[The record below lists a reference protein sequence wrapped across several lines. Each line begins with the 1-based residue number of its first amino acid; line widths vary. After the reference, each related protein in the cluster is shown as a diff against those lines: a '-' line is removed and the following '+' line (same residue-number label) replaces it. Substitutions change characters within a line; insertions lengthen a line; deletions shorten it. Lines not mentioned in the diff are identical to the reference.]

1 MNAARLFLFLFPVA
15 LALGPGMAQ
24 ARQEPLAVE
33 QTVRAFLQ
41 QATAGLPGRVQIEID
56 PFDPYNQLP
65 SCRRLEAFVPENV
78 RLWGRVAVGVRCTEP
93 TAWTA
98 YLTARV
104 AVFGAYYQSAR
115 PLRAGQILSPD
126 DLRREEGELTAL
138 PEDVVL
144 DASRVVG
151 ARLRGSMAAGQ
162 PLRQSQLVLPDVV
175 SPGMEV
181 AVRVAGPGFV
191 VENRGKALNRA
202 APGETVRVRL
212 ESGRV
217 VSGQA
222 QPDGSVLIN
231 P

>member
-1 MNAARLFLFLFPVA
+1 MNAVRLFAFFFA
-15 LALGPGMAQ
+15 FALGLCSLAAE
-24 ARQEPLAVE
+24 ARQEPQAVE

-41 QATAGLPGRVQIEID
+41 QATAGLPGRVQIEVD

-65 SCRRLEAFVPENV
+65 PCRQLQAFVPENV

-93 TAWTA
+93 TPWTA

-115 PLRAGQILSPD
+115 PLRAGQVLSPD

-151 ARLRGSMAAGQ
+151 ARLRGSLAAGQ
-162 PLRQSQLVLPDVV
+162 PLRQSQIVLPDVV
-175 SPGMEV
+175 SPGMDV
-181 AVRVAGPGFV
+181 VVRATGPGFV

-212 ESGRV
+212 EGGRV

-222 QPDGSVLIN
+222 QPDGSVALG

>member
-1 MNAARLFLFLFPVA
+1 MNFARPLPLLCLLT
-15 LALGPGMAQ
+15 LALCALSAE
-24 ARQEPLAVE
+24 ARQEPQVVE

-41 QATAGLPGRVQIEID
+41 QATAGLPGRVQIEVD

-65 SCRRLEAFVPENV
+65 PCRRLEAFVPENV
-78 RLWGRVAVGVRCTEP
+78 RLWGRVAVGVRCTDP
-93 TAWTA
+93 APWTA

-115 PLRAGQILSPD
+115 PLRSGQILSPD
-126 DLRREEGELTAL
+126 DLSREEGELTAL

-162 PLRQSQLVLPDVV
+162 PLRQSQIVLPDVV

-181 AVRVAGPGFV
+181 VIRATGPGFV

-212 ESGRV
+212 EGGRV

-222 QPDGSVLIN
+222 QADGSVLIN